1 MWMRRSNAGYR
12 QSQRTS
18 LYRKRDCPP
27 RYSRNVKMAI
37 KLGVSRCMHFK
48 ITDFRAFH
56 ETIPVRVAPLTIMV
70 GENSAGKTS
79 FLAALR
85 YVYDIVT
92 SPETASFNKPPFFL
106 GAYDQV
112 AHF

>member
-1 MWMRRSNAGYR
+1 
-12 QSQRTS
+12 
-18 LYRKRDCPP
+18 
-27 RYSRNVKMAI
+27 MAI

-106 GAYDQV
+106 GHTTKLRISEAEKVV
-112 AHF
+112 APMRSDSN